1 MQLRAVFPV
10 SLLISLGACS
20 TLPNSGPTG
29 VQVQKA
35 VTAPDNR
42 IGISLVEVDSPA
54 ALPAPQ
60 SSSVM
65 TLKEM
70 APPPTDMVGSGDVLS
85 IAIYEAGVSL
95 FANGASSV
103 AQGDGFDTSARGQT
117 FPAVRVDDT
126 GSITLPYAG
135 RLHVIG
141 KTVNEI
147 GTQVR
152 NALRGYSQNPQVLV
166 SLRETVGN
174 SVIVSGEVVKPGRLV
189 LQTNREALTDAIA
202 LSGGYR
208 GNAKDLVLRITRQGE
223 TVDLRFSDLIANPAL
238 DVRAYPGDRLT
249 LVSSPYSYSVLGAS
263 GKVDQLSFNK
273 PEMSLAEAMA
283 SAGGASASFGDPK
296 AVFVFRYEKT
306 SDGVAH
312 PVVYHFN
319 MMQTQSYFLS
329 QKFVM
334 RNQDILYFGN
344 ARANQPTKLVQLISQ
359 LFSPI
364 LTVTSAVQ
372 TVQNSR

>member
-1 MQLRAVFPV
+1 
-10 SLLISLGACS
+10 
-20 TLPNSGPTG
+20 
-29 VQVQKA
+29 
-35 VTAPDNR
+35 
-42 IGISLVEVDSPA
+42 
-54 ALPAPQ
+54 
-60 SSSVM
+60 M

-70 APPPTDMVGSGDVLS
+70 APPPTDMVGTGDVLS

-95 FANGASSV
+95 FANGASSA
-103 AQGDGFDTSARGQT
+103 AQAEGFDPSARAQT

-135 RLHVIG
+135 RLHVMG

-147 GTQVR
+147 ESQVR

-174 SVIVSGEVVKPGRLV
+174 SVIVSGEVAKPGRLV

-208 GNAKDLVLRITRQGE
+208 GNAKDLVLRVTRHGE
-223 TVDLRFSDLIANPAL
+223 TVDLRFSDLIADPAL
-238 DVRAYPGDRLT
+238 DVRAYPGDRLA
-249 LVSSPYSYSVLGAS
+249 LVSSPYSYSVMGAS

-283 SAGGASASFGDPK
+283 SAGGTSASFGDPK
-296 AVFVFRYEKT
+296 AVFVFRYQKA
-306 SDGVAH
+306 SDGTAH

-319 MMQTQSYFLS
+319 MMKTQSYFLS
-329 QKFVM
+329 QKFAM
-334 RNQDILYFGN
+334 RDQDILYFGN